1 MPEFSARYEIAF
13 SARVCVVVGW
23 GNLWQFPLYAGVAKY
38 SRERFRLK
46 KRKNADKTRR
56 FFGGGGGGDDWRK
69 IWRFVVFSTPDFGIG
84 TDFLFLGV
92 SRFFHVRNGNIWG
105 GREPATPSEIKLSE

>member
-1 MPEFSARYEIAF
+1 AKRPMYSGKTLSIQKYSFPSKHLNCGETMPEFSARYEIAF

-56 FFGGGGGGDDWRK
+56 FFGGRGGG
-69 IWRFVVFSTPDFGIG
+69 
-84 TDFLFLGV
+84 
-92 SRFFHVRNGNIWG
+92 
-105 GREPATPSEIKLSE
+105 